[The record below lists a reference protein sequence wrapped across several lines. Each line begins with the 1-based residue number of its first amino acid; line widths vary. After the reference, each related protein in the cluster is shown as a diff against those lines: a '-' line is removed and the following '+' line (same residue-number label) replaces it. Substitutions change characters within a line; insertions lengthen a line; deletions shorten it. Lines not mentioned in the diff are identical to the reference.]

1 VTTPNGVSS
10 IGPAGGGVPEEYAL
24 DQNYPNPFN
33 PTTRISYTIA
43 ERGLVSIDVFDIL
56 GRHVSTL
63 LNEVQPAG
71 SYEITWNG
79 RNNENL
85 PVTSGVYFYRLRSGS
100 FAKTNK
106 MVLLK

>member
-1 VTTPNGVSS
+1 M
-10 IGPAGGGVPEEYAL
+10 PEEYAL